1 MKRGAVPARADGIPL
16 RTLTLTAAAMLCF
29 AANSVLCRLALAPGL
44 VDAATFTSVRV
55 ASAAAMLCIVIRLQ
69 QRRLP
74 RIDRA
79 NPLSVA
85 SLFAYFISFSFAYVR
100 LDAGSGA
107 LILIGAVQL
116 TMFSVAFWE
125 GERFAAAQW
134 AGLTVALLGFVYLVL
149 PGASAP
155 DPLGAVLMGIS
166 GIAWGCFSLLARG
179 PSDPVETN
187 AANLVGCLLPAAAV
201 SLLAVHDFEATAGG
215 VLIAIVSG
223 GGATGLGYIVWYL
236 ALRGLPATHAAT
248 AQLSMPA
255 LVALGGVLLLSE
267 PITMRVIVASA
278 MMLGGIGLVLARPRA
293 AQ

>member
-1 MKRGAVPARADGIPL
+1 M
-16 RTLTLTAAAMLCF
+16 LTAAAMLCF
-29 AANSVLCRLALAPGL
+29 AANSLLCRLALAPGL
-44 VDAATFTSVRV
+44 VDAATFTSLRV
-55 ASAAAMLCIVIRLQ
+55 VSAAAILGVVIWLQ

-74 RIDRA
+74 RLDRA
-79 NPLSVA
+79 NPLSIA
-85 SLFAYFISFSFAYVR
+85 SLFAYFIFFSFAYVR

-125 GERFAAAQW
+125 GERFAVAQW

-166 GIAWGCFSLLARG
+166 GIAWGCFSLLARSA
-179 PSDPVETN
+179 SDPVETN

-201 SLLAVHDFEATAGG
+201 SLLAVHDFEATASGA
-215 VLIAIVSG
+215 LIAIVSG
-223 GGATGLGYIVWYL
+223 GVATGLGYIVWYL

-248 AQLSMPA
+248 VQLSMPA

-278 MMLGGIGLVLARPRA
+278 MMLGGIGLVLTRPGA